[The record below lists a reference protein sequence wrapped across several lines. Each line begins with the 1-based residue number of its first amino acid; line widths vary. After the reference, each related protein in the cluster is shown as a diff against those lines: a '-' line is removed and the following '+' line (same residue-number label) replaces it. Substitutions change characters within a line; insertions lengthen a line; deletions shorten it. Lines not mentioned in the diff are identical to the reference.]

1 MSGQIQGTGA
11 AAVGAHSKDAMQP
24 REGGQP
30 AGQGKSA
37 GTEDSDG
44 GSGAARKIADNAMD
58 AASQAGASAAAMAK
72 TVGQSAS
79 RAGEQVYQQG
89 GRAGEYVTSL
99 VRSDPL
105 LALVGAGALGL
116 TLGLLISRR

>member
-24 REGGQP
+24 REGAQP
-30 AGQGKSA
+30 AGQGKSDT
-37 GTEDSDG
+37 GT
-44 GSGAARKIADNAMD
+44 GAARKVANNAMD
-58 AASQAGASAAAMAK
+58 AASQAGTSAAAMAK

-79 RAGEQVYQQG
+79 RAGEQAYRQSA
-89 GRAGEYVTSL
+89 RTGEYVGSL

-105 LALVGAGALGL
+105 LALVGAGALGFA
-116 TLGLLISRR
+116 LGLLIGRR